1 MENILTN
8 VLKMGA
14 INFVAWMEDNAWTAV
29 WSDEMKKRAY
39 VHALKGCSKTLDE
52 LWELFIVD
60 ERGRLET
67 KKIK

>member
-14 INFVAWMEDNAWTAV
+14 INFVTWMEENAWTAV

-39 VHALKGCSKTLDE
+39 VDASKECKTLDE
-52 LWELFIVD
+52 LWELFILD